1 MESLYNKRARLISE
15 PAFTLEQTYKQYKFQ
30 YLDFLKKNK
39 KVELPSQRISL
50 KHAWRGWEM
59 KV

>member
-30 YLDFLKKNK
+30 YLDFLKNTK
-39 KVELPSQRISL
+39 KLSYRANAS
-50 KHAWRGWEM
+50 A
-59 KV
+59 